1 MRERREDRKGRTD
14 EKVGNKRGN
23 ERKSWERVSR
33 NKGNRKERVEER
45 RGEEMMKGYGK
56 ERN

>member
-33 NKGNRKERVEER
+33 NKGNRKGRVEER

>member
-33 NKGNRKERVEER
+33 NKGNRKGRVEER
-45 RGEEMMKGYGK
+45 RGEEMMKGYGNK
-56 ERN
+56 GV